1 MIYRIINDYIVW
13 MLHNLEEKFES
24 THSFKFIGALLVGIF
39 IAGIILIELNR
50 QNILP
55 SSMADKLPT
64 NHLIAIDMVFN
75 LLLFIEVISLIFK
88 MVRSFSDSVG
98 KQFEVFS
105 LILLRDTFK
114 EFSHFQEPLCWS
126 NVAPAI
132 IPILATSGGSL
143 VIFVLIGFYYKLQK
157 HKPISRDENNISS
170 FKAAKYTIALLLLGV
185 IQFLGVLSLYQ
196 QIAYGKAYFSV
207 FGAFYTVLVFADI
220 FIVIF
225 SIRGNYSYP
234 VAFRNSGF
242 AVSTIIIRLAL
253 IAPPAYGAGI
263 GIGAA
268 VFAISL
274 TLAYNYF
281 TSEESVIEFLIDR
294 EKRKVIA
301 RNHLK
306 KNQI

>member
-1 MIYRIINDYIVW
+1 MIYRITNGYIVRL
-13 MLHNLEEKFES
+13 LHHLEEKFES
-24 THSFKFIGALLVGIF
+24 THSFKFIGTFLVGIF
-39 IAGIILIELNR
+39 ISGIIIIELNR

-55 SSMADKLPT
+55 SAIADKLPT

-88 MVRSFSDSVG
+88 MVQSFSDSVG
-98 KQFEVFS
+98 RQFEVFS

-114 EFSHFQEPLCWS
+114 EFSHFQEPLCWA
-126 NVAPAI
+126 NVSPAV
-132 IPILATSGGSL
+132 IPILAASGGSL
-143 VIFVLIGFYYKLQK
+143 IIFVLIGFYYKLQK
-157 HKPISRDENNISS
+157 HKPITMDESDLIS
-170 FKAAKYTIALLLLGV
+170 FKAAKYTIALLLLVV
-185 IQFLGVLSLYQ
+185 IHFLGMLSLFQ
-196 QIAYGKAYFSV
+196 QIAFGKAYFSV
-207 FGAFYTVLVFADI
+207 FGAFYTVLVFTDI

-253 IAPPAYGAGI
+253 IAPPAYGAAI
-263 GIGAA
+263 GIGAV

-301 RNHLK
+301 QNHLK
-306 KNQI
+306 KNKI